1 MIKVK
6 QGTKQ
11 AESILFG
18 YKMYASIRNS
28 GIYGL
33 YARPSQAKIR
43 AYDDCIRNA
52 LKFGTILD
60 VTGTGNSFNFTLYIG
75 VRTPN
80 GDIIIQETSSN
91 TRILEGVEL

>member
-11 AESILFG
+11 AEHILFG

-28 GIYGL
+28 GIFGI
-33 YARPSQAKIR
+33 YARPSQEKIE
-43 AYDDCIRNA
+43 AYDKCIKRA
-52 LKFGTILD
+52 SQMGKILD
-60 VTGTGNSFNFTLYIG
+60 VTGTGSCQQFTLYIG

-80 GDIIIQETSSN
+80 GDIIIQETACN
-91 TRILEGVEL
+91 TRILEGVAL

>member
-11 AESILFG
+11 AERMLFG

-33 YARPSQAKIR
+33 YAYPSQAKIK
-43 AYDDCIRNA
+43 AYDEC
-52 LKFGTILD
+52 LKRAREMGTILD
-60 VTGTGNSFNFTLYIG
+60 ITGNGNSYNFTLYIG

-80 GDIIIQETSSN
+80 GDIIIQETACN
-91 TRILEGVEL
+91 TRILEGVTL

>member
-33 YARPSQAKIR
+33 YAHPSRAKIR
-43 AYDDCIRNA
+43 AYDDWIRNA
-52 LKFGTILD
+52 LKFGKILD
-60 VTGTGNSFNFTLYIG
+60 VTGSCNSYKFTLYIG

-80 GDIIIQETSSN
+80 GDIIIQETASN